1 MNKWYIVLFV
11 IILISGAVMAGIFLN
26 PPQERHDHDT
36 VFQVSTINA
45 LLQAEYDGVMTF
57 GDLKNHGDF
66 GISTLDALDGE
77 MIAFDGNFYQV
88 KADGHVY
95 LVSDDMTTPF
105 GAVTWFERD
114 MEVPVR
120 NASNFTEFMEIAD
133 EALPSGNYFYAVRID
148 GMFPYMKT
156 RAIPAQEKPYPRL
169 VDASA
174 NQSVFEFYNTCG
186 TIVGFYT
193 PEFAGGINIPGWHLH
208 YINDD
213 RTAGGHIL
221 DCAMVNTT
229 MYLDISPSFRA
240 DLPATDSFLNVS
252 LNEDDLDEELKHVE
266 QSG

>member
-1 MNKWYIVLFV
+1 MKKWYLVLSG
-11 IILISGAVMAGIFLN
+11 IILISGAVLGAILLT
-26 PPQERHDHDT
+26 PPPEPHDHDT

-45 LLQAEYDGVMTF
+45 LLQAECDGVMTF
-57 GDLKNHGDF
+57 GDLKKHGDF
-66 GISTLDALDGE
+66 GISTFDALDGE

-95 LVSDDMTTPF
+95 PVS
-105 GAVTWFERD
+105 ERD
-114 MEVPVR
+114 IEVEVR
-120 NASNFTEFMEIAD
+120 NAANFSELTSIAD
-133 EALPSGNYFYAVRID
+133 AALPSGNYFYAVRID

-174 NQSVFEFYNTCG
+174 QQSVFEFHNTSG
-186 TIVGFYT
+186 TIIGFYT

-208 YINDD
+208 YITDD

-229 MYLDISPSFRA
+229 MYLDISPSFRT
-240 DLPATDSFLNVS
+240 DLPATDSFMNVS
-252 LNEDDLDEELKHVE
+252 LDEDLDEELKHVE

>member
-1 MNKWYIVLFV
+1 MKKWYIVLFG
-11 IILISGAVMAGIFLN
+11 IILLSGAVLAAVLLT
-26 PPQERHDHDT
+26 PPPEPHDHDT

-57 GDLKNHGDF
+57 GDLKKHGDF

-77 MIAFDGNFYQV
+77 MIAVDGNFYQI

-95 LVSDDMTTPF
+95 PVSDTMTTPF

-114 MEVPVR
+114 MEVEVR
-120 NASNFTEFMEIAD
+120 NAGNFSEFTSLAD
-133 EALPSGNYFYAVRID
+133 AALPSGNYFYAVRID
-148 GMFPYMKT
+148 GTFPYMKT
-156 RAIPAQEKPYPRL
+156 RSIPAQEKPYPRL

-174 NQSVFEFYNTCG
+174 HQSVFEFYNTSG
-186 TIVGFYT
+186 TVAGFYT

-208 YINDD
+208 YITDD

-221 DCAMVNTT
+221 DFAVVNTT

-240 DLPATDSFLNVS
+240 DLPASESFMNVS
-252 LNEDDLDEELKHVE
+252 LDEDLDEELKHVE